1 MHRRSTRTG
10 TAATVTG
17 SFAPRSR
24 PGTRPCARTCARGR
38 SSSSGA
44 SDTVGYNAGVSRLVV
59 SVLVAF
65 LALATG
71 ADGARRDGDPA
82 SDVLIYQNVYLPYR
96 APSQAATAALNGEV
110 KQVFA
115 RGYRI
120 KVAVIAQKIDLG
132 SIPSLYNKP
141 ADYARFLGQELSSFY
156 VGPLLIAM
164 PAGFGIYDG
173 GRSTAAEARVLGG
186 VAAPRS
192 AKPDDLASA
201 TTTAVSRLLQ
211 AGALKSKDILPPYT
225 AVLRS
230 TLKQGVLTTVYQLF
244 DDSGLALALDVTAE
258 GAALGMRDLN
268 RHGANYTLSLWE
280 RPAKRRSA
288 RRVREFSPGHH
299 SPVAIRP
306 TARRRQVSRT
316 PRLR

>member
-17 SFAPRSR
+17 PFAPRPR
-24 PGTRPCARTCARGR
+24 PGTRPCARTSARGR

-44 SDTVGYNAGVSRLVV
+44 PGTVGYNGEVSRLVV

-65 LALATG
+65 LALTAG

-82 SDVLIYQNVYLPYR
+82 SDVLIYRNVYLPYR
-96 APSQAATAALNGEV
+96 APSQAAAAALNGEV

-132 SIPSLYNKP
+132 SIPSLYDKP

-173 GRSTAAEARVLGG
+173 GRSTAAEARVLAG
-186 VAAPRS
+186 VAVPRS
-192 AKPDDLASA
+192 AKPDDLAGA

-211 AGALKSKDILPPYT
+211 AGALKLKDILPPYT

-244 DDSGLALALDVTAE
+244 DDSGRARVTLTVTRRGKVLLRSHAAMHATDVQHPEQIRSRVPAGVSLA
-258 GAALGMRDLN
+258 R
-268 RHGANYTLSLWE
+268 ANACVVGIDPSGN
-280 RPAKRRSA
+280 RSA
-288 RRVREFSPGHH
+288 PACTK
-299 SPVAIRP
+299 VAH
-306 TARRRQVSRT
+306 AR
-316 PRLR
+316 

>member
-24 PGTRPCARTCARGR
+24 PGTRPCARTFARGR

-201 TTTAVSRLLQ
+201 TTTAVSRLP
-211 AGALKSKDILPPYT
+211 AS
-225 AVLRS
+225 RS
-230 TLKQGVLTTVYQLF
+230 PTRVAHADRRYSP
-244 DDSGLALALDVTAE
+244 DA
-258 GAALGMRDLN
+258 
-268 RHGANYTLSLWE
+268 
-280 RPAKRRSA
+280 RRSA
-288 RRVREFSPGHH
+288 ARGREARHRRLVR
-299 SPVAIRP
+299 RQR
-306 TARRRQVSRT
+306 ARRRVAPPRHVRRRDALRGAGGRLSRARDQR
-316 PRLR
+316 PRAPAPRAERPLPPR